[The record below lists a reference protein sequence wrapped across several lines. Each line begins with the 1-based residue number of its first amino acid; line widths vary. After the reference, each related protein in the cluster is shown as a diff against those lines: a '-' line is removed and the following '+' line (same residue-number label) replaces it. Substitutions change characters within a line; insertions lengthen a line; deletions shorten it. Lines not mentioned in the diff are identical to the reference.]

1 MFEPRRNVVLTAP
14 AAQLAAIV
22 ALALALAMLP
32 APRVAA
38 LKALTGELFA
48 PGQRRVA
55 GVREWTARQI
65 EVVALARAT
74 AEEHAILADELR
86 RERLRNSELEAALA
100 LSRPAEGD
108 DPPDDALVLAGLVRA
123 RVLGR
128 QARAFLDRADIIDCG
143 GDEGLARGDL
153 ILADERPIVD
163 QGADV
168 GLAVDDLAL
177 AGRRVWGRL
186 DEVGQHTASV
196 RRATDRGFRDV
207 VRLAQ
212 GDGVRRRATARG
224 VLEGTGE
231 ALARVRMVAST
242 EPVSVGDY
250 VLADAVSGALS
261 APLIYG
267 RVVRVDREPGKT
279 HWEIWMEPAVGP
291 DEPTAI
297 AVLRLS
303 LNPERVGY
311 PQAGAPL
318 RLNKSPPRSG
328 L

>member
-1 MFEPRRNVVLTAP
+1 MFEPRRNGVLTAP
-14 AAQLAAIV
+14 AAQLAVLIAM
-22 ALALALAMLP
+22 APAMAMLP
-32 APRVAA
+32 APSVTA
-38 LKALTGELFA
+38 LKAVAGGLLV
-48 PGQRRVA
+48 PGQRQVA
-55 GVREWTARQI
+55 RAREWTARQI
-65 EVVALARAT
+65 EVVASARAT
-74 AEEHAILADELR
+74 ADEHAALADTLR
-86 RERLRNSELEAALA
+86 CERLRNSELEAALA
-100 LSRPAEGD
+100 LSRAAGD
-108 DPPDDALVLAGLVRA
+108 ERQDDARLVLAGLVRA

-143 GDEGLARGDL
+143 GNDGLARGDL
-153 ILADERPIVD
+153 ALAEERPIVD

-212 GDGVRRRATARG
+212 GDGARGRATARG

-250 VLADAVSGALS
+250 VLADALRGAVS

-291 DEPTAI
+291 NEPKEI
-297 AVLRLS
+297 AVLRLR
-303 LNPERVGY
+303 LNPRRMEGSDASLEGSARKDEG
-311 PQAGAPL
+311 
-318 RLNKSPPRSG
+318 
-328 L
+328 